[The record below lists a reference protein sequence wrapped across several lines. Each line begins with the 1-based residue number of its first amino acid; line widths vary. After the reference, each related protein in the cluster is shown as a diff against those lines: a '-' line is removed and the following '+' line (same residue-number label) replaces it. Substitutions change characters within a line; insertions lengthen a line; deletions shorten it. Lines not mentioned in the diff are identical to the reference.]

1 MTYLNILEKIKIL
14 FNTLLD
20 FKIIL
25 IFSGLLLFLTFLRI
39 IKKLSNKRY
48 TKCIILSL
56 IISLLISILDNE
68 KSLSNTFNNF
78 TTLFFRG
85 IYFPSVYVYLG
96 IITIILISTIITLLN
111 KNTKK
116 IYKIINSTTLILNSM
131 LFILI
136 LNIIAK
142 NKIDVFSINSLYTN
156 TPLVVTLEISTG
168 LFLLW
173 ISLLLIAY
181 TTNCIIERM
190 TYKEEIIKVE
200 VNNIP
205 EETNIIKDIEPTT
218 IVPTVVKSPIEV
230 VNNVETIKRV
240 NIVNNNYVHIP
251 VEQTTL
257 IREHNDNIS
266 FQDLLE
272 KISKLEKIDGNIDD
286 IDIFTD
292 NKYNVFGILS

>member
-25 IFSGLLLFLTFLRI
+25 IFSGLLLFLTLLRI

-116 IYKIINSTTLILNSM
+116 IYKIINSTTFILNSM

-173 ISLLLIAY
+173 IALLLIAY

-205 EETNIIKDIEPTT
+205 EEINIIKDIEPT
-218 IVPTVVKSPIEV
+218 IVPTKVKSPVEV

-257 IREHNDNIS
+257 IKEHNDNIS